1 MTTTA
6 AQTLKI
12 DYVKTIGIVNNAP
25 VGRGFAN
32 PIDLALHADGRI
44 FVLNRGAPV
53 FTRVGVTTMD
63 DDYLY
68 EFASHGDGEGQL
80 RLAAGITLSNDG
92 SQVYVTDEYNHR
104 VSVFNAD
111 FDNDKDTANSTFI
124 KAFGAKG
131 SGPGEFDGPTGIVA
145 DADDNLYITDQNNH
159 RVQKI
164 TPEGRHL
171 LSFGSEGNGDGEF
184 NMPWGISLAPDGSV
198 FVADWRNDRIQQFSA
213 DGEFIAKYGESGDGD
228 GQFSRPSGVAIDAD
242 GNIYVTD
249 WGNERVQALT
259 ADGSHVR
266 TLRGEAT
273 LSKWALDFLAANP
286 DEVETRKIS
295 NLTPELPPHLDTPH
309 LISSQ
314 IEPYFWGPSSV
325 NFDADG
331 RMFITESSRHRIQ
344 VYQLG

>member
-6 AQTLKI
+6 EKTLTL

-53 FTRVGVTTMD
+53 FTRIGVTNMD

-68 EFASHGDGEGQL
+68 EFSSHGDGEGQL
-80 RLAAGITLSNDG
+80 RLAAGIALNNDG
-92 SQVYVTDEYNHR
+92 SVVYVTDEYNHR
-104 VSVFNAD
+104 VSKFDAD
-111 FDNDKDTANSTFI
+111 SGDFVSAWGTR
-124 KAFGAKG
+124 G
-131 SGPGEFDGPTGIVA
+131 SDDGELNGPSGIVV
-145 DADDNLYITDQNNH
+145 DGEDNFYITDQNNH
-159 RVQKI
+159 RVQKF

-171 LSFGSEGNGDGEF
+171 LSFGSAGDDDGEF

-213 DGEFIAKYGESGDGD
+213 DGEFIAKYGESGAGD
-228 GQFSRPSGVAIDAD
+228 GQFSRPSGVALDAD

-249 WGNERVQALT
+249 WGNERVQVLA
-259 ADGSHVR
+259 ADGSHLR
-266 TLRGEAT
+266 TMRGEAT

-295 NLTPELPPHLDTPH
+295 NLTPELPPHFDTPH

>member
-1 MTTTA
+1 MTTSA

-12 DYVKTIGIVNNAP
+12 EYVKTIGIVNNAP

-32 PIDLALHADGRI
+32 PIDLALHPDGRI

-53 FTRVGVTTMD
+53 FTRIGVTTMD

-68 EFASHGDGEGQL
+68 EISSHGDDEGKL
-80 RLAAGITLSNDG
+80 RLAAGIALSNDNR
-92 SQVYVTDEYNHR
+92 SLYVTDEYNQR
-104 VSVFNAD
+104 I
-111 FDNDKDTANSTFI
+111 STFD
-124 KAFGAKG
+124 AD
-131 SGPGEFDGPTGIVA
+131 SGEFVRAWGTHGKDLGEFDGPSGIAV

-159 RVQKI
+159 RIQKL
-164 TPEGRHL
+164 TPDGRPL
-171 LSFGSEGNGDGEF
+171 MAFGIFGSGAGHL
-184 NMPWGISLAPDGSV
+184 NMPWGVCVAPDGSI
-198 FVADWRNDRIQQFSA
+198 FVADWRNDRIQQYGT
-213 DGEFIAKYGESGDGD
+213 DGLVIAQYGEPGAGD
-228 GQFSRPSGVAIDAD
+228 GQFSRPSGVAVDAD

-249 WGNERVQALT
+249 WGNERVQVLA
-259 ADGSHVR
+259 ADGSHLR
-266 TLRGEAT
+266 TMLGEAT

-286 DEVETRKIS
+286 DEVETRKLA

-314 IEPYFWGPSSV
+314 TEPYFWGPSSV
-325 NFDADG
+325 NFDAAG

>member
-6 AQTLKI
+6 VQTLKLE
-12 DYVKTIGIVNNAP
+12 YVKTIGIVNNAP

-32 PIDLALHADGRI
+32 PIDLAIHDDGRL
-44 FVLNRGAPV
+44 FVMNRGAPV
-53 FTRVGVTTMD
+53 FTRIGVTNMNE
-63 DDYLY
+63 DYLY
-68 EFASHGDGEGQL
+68 EFSSHGDGEGQL
-80 RLAAGITLSNDG
+80 RLAAGIALSNDG
-92 SQVYVTDEYNHR
+92 SVVYITDEYHHR
-104 VSVFNAD
+104 ISVFDAD
-111 FDNDKDTANSTFI
+111 SGDFVRAWGTH
-124 KAFGAKG
+124 G
-131 SGPGEFDGPTGIVA
+131 SADGEFDGPTGIRV
-145 DADDNLYITDQNNH
+145 DADENLYITDENNH

-164 TPEGRHL
+164 TAEGRHL
-171 LSFGSEGNGDGEF
+171 LTFGGAGSGEGEL
-184 NMPWGISLAPDGSV
+184 NMPWGICIAPDGSI

-213 DGEFIAKYGESGDGD
+213 EGEFIAKFGESGDDD
-228 GQFSRPSGVAIDAD
+228 GQFIRPSDVAVDAD

-249 WGNERVQALT
+249 WGNERVQILA

-314 IEPYFWGPSSV
+314 TEPYFWGPSSV
-325 NFDADG
+325 NFDSEG
-331 RMFITESSRHRIQ
+331 RLFVTESSRHRIQ
-344 VYQLG
+344 VYQTG